1 MSRWSPTEAAEYK
14 AACAAATLRLL
25 AGDPKARLGLHRAL
39 GIARAQ
45 GYGETAIMG
54 IKFEMNVDAD
64 QVAPLQG
71 EQSRG
76 RQQSMGE
83 HAQPFSAGE
92 QAQHERTRKPR
103 KRSDARKAKEREKL
117 DEKWRARR
125 AAEQRVE
132 APQPHLENEPRIPEP
147 TSVNAFVDAAF
158 DAKEEATL
166 HQLREA
172 VRAEQIRVANSA
184 RVDVS
189 TVLGECL
196 AVQAEADAEGN
207 RGRPV
212 SRENILRRKLARLA
226 AFETELLTAAAPDG
240 HMVTEWGPQVQGQ
253 MHPGPEGASK
263 RSP

>member
-1 MSRWSPTEAAEYK
+1 MRQLVY
-14 AACAAATLRLL
+14 
-25 AGDPKARLGLHRAL
+25 DPKARLGLHRAL

-76 RQQSMGE
+76 RQQNMGE

>member
-54 IKFEMNVDAD
+54 IMFSKFEMNVDAD
-64 QVAPLQG
+64 QEAPLQG

-76 RQQSMGE
+76 RQQNMGE

-125 AAEQRVE
+125 AAEQRVD
-132 APQPHLENEPRIPEP
+132 AQQPHLENEPRIPEP

-158 DAKEEATL
+158 DAKKEATL

-172 VRAEQIRVANSA
+172 V
-184 RVDVS
+184 
-189 TVLGECL
+189 
-196 AVQAEADAEGN
+196 
-207 RGRPV
+207 
-212 SRENILRRKLARLA
+212 
-226 AFETELLTAAAPDG
+226 
-240 HMVTEWGPQVQGQ
+240 
-253 MHPGPEGASK
+253 
-263 RSP
+263 